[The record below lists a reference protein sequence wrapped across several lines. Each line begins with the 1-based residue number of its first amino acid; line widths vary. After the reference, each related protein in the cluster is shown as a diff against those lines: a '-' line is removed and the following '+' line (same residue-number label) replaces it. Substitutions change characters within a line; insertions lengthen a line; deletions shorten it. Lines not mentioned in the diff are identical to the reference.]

1 MNRIDQRFAEL
12 KSQHRTGLIPFVTA
26 GDPDASWTV
35 AILHALVK
43 CGADIIELGVPFSDP
58 MADGVVIQKA
68 SERALDKG
76 MTLTKVLDIV
86 SAFRSKDT
94 TTPLVLMGYLNPIE
108 YFGWE
113 RFAAAAQHAGVDGVL
128 LVDCPPEEADD
139 VRAVLERHQLQ
150 QIFLASPTTTP
161 LRLVKMAA
169 FAKGYV
175 YYVSFTGITGADRL
189 AIDDV
194 QKKLGTVRIAMKTP
208 LAVGFGIRTAEQAVV
223 LAQHA
228 DAIVIGSALVE
239 KIAAAPTLMAAC
251 LAATEFLAPIRTA
264 LNLVKMTEVA

>member
-1 MNRIDQRFAEL
+1 MNRIDQCFAEL
-12 KSQHRTGLIPFVTA
+12 KSQRRTGLIPFVTA
-26 GDPDASWTV
+26 GDPDPSWTV

-43 CGADIIELGVPFSDP
+43 CGADIIELGMPFSDP

-68 SERALDKG
+68 SERALGKG

-86 SAFRSKDT
+86 SVFRTTDT
-94 TTPLVLMGYLNPIE
+94 STPVVLMGYLNPIE
-108 YFGWE
+108 YFGWG
-113 RFAAAAQHAGVDGVL
+113 RFAAAAQRAGVDGVL

-139 VRAVLERHQLQ
+139 IHEVLEQHQLK

-169 FAKGYV
+169 LAKGYV
-175 YYVSFTGITGADRL
+175 YYVSFSGITGADRL
-189 AIDDV
+189 AVDEA
-194 QKKLGTVRIAMKTP
+194 QKKLCAMRTAIKTP
-208 LAVGFGIRTAEQAVV
+208 LAVGFGIRTAEQAVA

-239 KIAAAPTLMAAC
+239 KIAAAPTVIAAC
-251 LAATEFLAPIRTA
+251 LAATEFLVPIRTA
-264 LNLVKMTEVA
+264 LNSAQMTEVA